1 MKESDAET
9 QYHDQVKLET
19 KHDCFKQFV
28 YIMQFYGNELKM
40 KKSSLG

>member
-1 MKESDAET
+1 MQKHNIT
-9 QYHDQVKLET
+9 TKLNW
-19 KHDCFKQFV
+19 KQNTIV